1 MLAQSVA
8 DSSIIIV
15 VLSGEGI
22 DRVYLN
28 VYMPQLQSEQGIVH
42 YFREHRGQPLPSAA
56 LMSQIARSF
65 VAALDRYIAQNKLPL
80 VPQGPAQRRCDE
92 S

>member
-1 MLAQSVA
+1 MLAQSGA

-28 VYMPQLQSEQGIVH
+28 VYKPQLQREQGIVH
-42 YFREHRGQPLPSAA
+42 YFREHRGQPLPS
-56 LMSQIARSF
+56 
-65 VAALDRYIAQNKLPL
+65 
-80 VPQGPAQRRCDE
+80 QR
-92 S
+92 

>member
-1 MLAQSVA
+1 
-8 DSSIIIV
+8 V

-28 VYMPQLQSEQGIVH
+28 VYMPRLQSEEGIVH
-42 YFREHRGQPLPSAA
+42 YFRDHRGQP
-56 LMSQIARSF
+56 IRS
-65 VAALDRYIAQNKLPL
+65 V
-80 VPQGPAQRRCDE
+80 DE